1 MCLCAGRTA
10 ELKSKQRS
18 GVKGE
23 AAGGVWWGGDKTKPP
38 KKTKKTAALVRRV
51 GGEQSVALL
60 TAVFAT
66 GLVR

>member
-1 MCLCAGRTA
+1 MEG
-10 ELKSKQRS
+10 
-18 GVKGE
+18 
-23 AAGGVWWGGDKTKPP
+23 GGDKTKP
-38 KKTKKTAALVRRV
+38 KKKQKTAALVRRV